1 MNFFNIL
8 LYIINAIS
16 VISLIAAILIFKDT
30 KKKKYPDKKMAG
42 EDRPSV

>member
-16 VISLIAAILIFKDT
+16 VISLVAAILIFKDT
-30 KKKKYPDKKMAG
+30 KKKYPDKKMAG